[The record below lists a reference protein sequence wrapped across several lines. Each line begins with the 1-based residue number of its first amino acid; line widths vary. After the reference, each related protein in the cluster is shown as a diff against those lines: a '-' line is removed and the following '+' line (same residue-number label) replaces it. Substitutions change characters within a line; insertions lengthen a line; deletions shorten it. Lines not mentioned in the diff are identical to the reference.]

1 MYAERKARTSNAGMY
16 PAGYFPSKKNKK
28 TPPPD
33 LPEGHSQQMQE
44 NIAIFLEL
52 LGATPL
58 RDTVNKVHEHT
69 ANYNMPG
76 QCHVPR
82 LHLYGKWMQDAGF
95 KEHTHARII
104 TIRGMLIII
113 PGVPPPVQLP
123 GASKQPL
130 TSIA

>member
-1 MYAERKARTSNAGMY
+1 MYTERKARMHVAAICPVQFT
-16 PAGYFPSKKNKK
+16 PVKINKK
-28 TPPPD
+28 APPPD
-33 LPEGHSQQMQE
+33 LPEGYSQQMQE
-44 NIAIFLEL
+44 NIALFMKL
-52 LGATPL
+52 LGVTPL

-113 PGVPPPVQLP
+113 PGVQPPVQLP

-130 TSIA
+130 IPIA

>member
-1 MYAERKARTSNAGMY
+1 MYAERKARLHAAAICPIGCL
-16 PAGYFPSKKNKK
+16 PAKKNKK

-33 LPEGHSQQMQE
+33 LPEGHSTQMQE
-44 NIAIFLEL
+44 NVAIFMEL

-58 RDTVNKVHEHT
+58 RDTVNKVHEHI

-95 KEHTHARII
+95 KEQGHVRII
-104 TIRGMLIII
+104 TIRGLLIII

-130 TSIA
+130 TSIV